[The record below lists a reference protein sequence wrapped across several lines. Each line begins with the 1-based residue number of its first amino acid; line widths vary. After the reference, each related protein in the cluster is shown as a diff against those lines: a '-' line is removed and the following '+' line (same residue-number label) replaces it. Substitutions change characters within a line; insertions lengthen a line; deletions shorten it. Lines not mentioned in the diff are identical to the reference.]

1 MLRAAII
8 FFILG
13 IVGFFFGL
21 NGIAGMSVEIGQIL
35 LAVFLV
41 IAVISLVTSIVT
53 GKKHPLP

>member
-13 IVGFFFGL
+13 IVSFFLGL
-21 NGIAGMSVEIGQIL
+21 NGIAGLSVEIGQIL
-35 LAVFLV
+35 LAVFLL
-41 IAVISLVTSIVT
+41 IAVVSLVTSIVT